1 LTLTEPD
8 SSDSLYEDAAA
19 WVLRAPEL
27 GADPEMRAAL
37 DAWRATSPAHA
48 QAYADA
54 VAVCDLVADQ
64 AAAPELLQRRRDA
77 LDRARAAGRRRWG
90 ASRPD
95 RRLIAAS
102 IAALVAAPIAVLG
115 WRRLNT
121 PEAQIH
127 ATGHGEQRTMVLAD
141 GSRLSLDALTRVEVT
156 LSRDQR
162 VIELASG
169 RMNIEVAKDPERPLR
184 VRVAGST
191 VTAMGT
197 VFTVER
203 DPDAV
208 VVTLVE
214 GSVAVRRERASTV
227 QMKPGQ
233 ELTLAQ
239 SGGATLRDHVDTEQ
253 AVAWREGKLL
263 FDDEP
268 LAAAAM
274 RMNNYGV
281 RRIVVEGTAQ
291 ELRISGVF
299 RAGDVEA
306 FVGAVESY
314 FAVDATWDATTVVLR
329 AKAPAAPR
337 APA

>member
-1 LTLTEPD
+1 MSEPD
-8 SSDSLYEDAAA
+8 PSDSAYEAAAA
-19 WVLRAPEL
+19 WVLRMPEVR
-27 GADPEMRAAL
+27 ADDDLRAAFE
-37 DAWRATSPAHA
+37 AWRAEDPAHA
-48 QAYADA
+48 QAFDDA
-54 VAVCDLVADQ
+54 AGAWGLLGDHAT
-64 AAAPELLQRRRDA
+64 APELLHRRRDA

-90 ASRPD
+90 GARPD
-95 RRLIAAS
+95 RRLIAAG
-102 IAALVAAPIAVLG
+102 IAAVVAAPLAVLG
-115 WRRLNT
+115 WQQFSA
-121 PEAQIH
+121 PEAQVH
-127 ATGHGEQRTMVLAD
+127 ATGHGEQRTIVLAD
-141 GSRLSLDALTRVEVT
+141 GSRLSLDALTRVEVA

-184 VRVAGST
+184 VKAAGST
-191 VTAMGT
+191 VTALGT

-203 DPDAV
+203 DPKAV
-208 VVTLVE
+208 VVTLME
-214 GSVAVRRERASTV
+214 GSVAVRRDRASTV

-239 SGGATLRDHVDTEQ
+239 GGRATLRERVDTEQ
-253 AVAWREGKLL
+253 ALAWREGKLL

-274 RMNNYGV
+274 RMNNYGA
-281 RRIVVEGTAQ
+281 RRIVVEGAAQ
-291 ELRISGVF
+291 DLRISGVF
-299 RAGDVEA
+299 RAGDVAA

-329 AKAPAAPR
+329 AKPPAVTR

>member
-1 LTLTEPD
+1 MSEPD
-8 SSDSLYEDAAA
+8 PSDLHEEAAA
-19 WVLRAPEL
+19 WVLRAPDVRD
-27 GADPEMRAAL
+27 DPALRAAFE
-37 DAWRATSPAHA
+37 AWRRQSPAHA

-54 VAVCDLVADQ
+54 AGVWDFVADQ

-90 ASRPD
+90 RAQPD
-95 RRLIAAS
+95 RRMIAAGV
-102 IAALVAAPIAVLG
+102 AAAVAAPLAVLG
-115 WRRLNT
+115 WMRFRA
-121 PEAQIH
+121 PEAQAY
-127 ATGHGEQRTMVLAD
+127 ATGHGEQRTLLLAD

-156 LSRDQR
+156 LARTER
-162 VIELASG
+162 RIELVSG

-184 VRVAGST
+184 VWAAGST
-191 VTAMGT
+191 VTAIGT

-203 DPDAV
+203 GAQAV

-214 GSVAVRRERASTV
+214 GRVAVRRARGGPVEMR
-227 QMKPGQ
+227 PGQ
-233 ELTLAQ
+233 ELTLAPNGQ
-239 SGGATLRDHVDTEQ
+239 ASLRERVDTGQ
-253 AVAWREGKLL
+253 ALAWREGKLI

-268 LAAAAM
+268 LSAAAT
-274 RMNNYGV
+274 RMNNYGA
-281 RRIVVEGTAQ
+281 RRIVVEGAAQ
-291 ELRISGVF
+291 DLRISGVF

-329 AKAPAAPR
+329 AKAPAVTR